1 MSWIPVLPVGG
12 YALLLSVPRHWRMES
27 TGFDLG
33 IFEQGVRGY
42 ATLQAAPV
50 ATLKGSGFPL
60 LGDHF
65 SPLLAALAPLYRI
78 FPGAT
83 TLLVLQALLFAL
95 SCVPV
100 TGLAVE
106 LLGRMGGLAVG
117 SAYGLSWGL
126 WRASSFDFHE
136 VALAVPLVAGAVAAL
151 ARGRYGAAAGWALP
165 LLLVK
170 EDQGL
175 IVAGIGLYVWW
186 RGRRRLGA
194 ATVLAAVAATLLAV
208 LVVVPAMNPE
218 GVYAYGAN
226 GSWHGDPVTRLLL
239 PAVKWHTVAA
249 LLAPTVFVALR
260 SPLSLVL
267 VLPLAGRFW
276 TPSPTYWDTGYHY
289 NAVLMPVLF
298 VALADGLHR
307 LSGGRSRVAGGRAGG
322 PGRPTGAAQVLRY
335 AARGVPAAALGFA
348 LAVAPVPSLSGPGP
362 EVRTARQVLAV
373 IPDGSAVAAAN
384 RLAAQLTDRCT
395 VSLFPYLS
403 TPDAVA
409 SAGPSVRRP
418 EARWVAVTD
427 HPGDFPVPEAEQL
440 AAQAA
445 LPAAGYEVAAAGGG
459 VTVYRWAGRP
469 AG

>member
-1 MSWIPVLPVGG
+1 
-12 YALLLSVPRHWRMES
+12 MES

-42 ATLQAAPV
+42 AALQAAPV

-65 SPLLAALAPLYRI
+65 SPLLAALAPFYRL

-83 TLLVLQALLFAL
+83 TLLVVQAVLFAL

-106 LLGRMGGLAVG
+106 LLGRIRGSAVG
-117 SAYGLSWGL
+117 LAYGLSWGL
-126 WRASSFDFHE
+126 WRASAFDFHE

-151 ARGRYGAAAGWALP
+151 ARGRYRAAVGWALP

-194 ATVLAAVAATLLAV
+194 ATVLAAVAVTLLAV
-208 LVVVPAMNPE
+208 LVVVPGMNPD

-226 GSWHGDPVTRLLL
+226 GAWHGDPVTRLLL
-239 PAVKWHTVAA
+239 PAVKWHTVAV

-260 SPLSLVL
+260 SPLSLLL

-276 TPSPTYWDTGYHY
+276 TPNPTYWETGYHY

-307 LSGGRSRVAGGRAGG
+307 LAGGRGRVVGVRGRSAGVA
-322 PGRPTGAAQVLRY
+322 RARRFAV
-335 AARGVPAAALGFA
+335 RGVPVAALALA
-348 LAVAPVPSLSGPGP
+348 LAVAPVPSLSGPGA

-373 IPDGSAVAAAN
+373 IPDGATVAASN
-384 RLAAQLTDRCT
+384 RLAAQLTGRCT

-403 TPDAVA
+403 TPGAVA
-409 SAGPSVRRP
+409 SAGPSLRRP

-427 HPGDFPVPEAEQL
+427 RPGDFPVPGPEQL
-440 AAQAA
+440 AARAA

-459 VTVYRWAGRP
+459 VTVYRWAGHP